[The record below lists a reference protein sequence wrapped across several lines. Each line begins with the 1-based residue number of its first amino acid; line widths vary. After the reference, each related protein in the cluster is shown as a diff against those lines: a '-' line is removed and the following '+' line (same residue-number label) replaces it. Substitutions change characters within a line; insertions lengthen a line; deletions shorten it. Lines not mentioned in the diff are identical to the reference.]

1 MAIQELNKTEVAAV
15 SGAGLL
21 GSLALTLGGVPAVGG
36 LLTGLLA
43 SVKYVV
49 SSWVGPAATVPVVGG
64 LLSSIVA
71 SVDGLL

>member
-1 MAIQELNKTEVAAV
+1 MAIQELNTTEISAVA
-15 SGAGLL
+15 GAGLL
-21 GSLALTLGGVPAVGG
+21 GDLSAALGGVPAVGG

-71 SVDGLL
+71 SVNGLL